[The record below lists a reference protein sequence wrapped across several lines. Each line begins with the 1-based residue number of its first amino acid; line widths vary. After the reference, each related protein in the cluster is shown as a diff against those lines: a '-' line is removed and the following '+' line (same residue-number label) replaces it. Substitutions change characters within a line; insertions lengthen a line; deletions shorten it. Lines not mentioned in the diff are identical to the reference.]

1 MGRPVVGRQTGKMR
15 ARERPG
21 AHERSRGYSERG
33 SRLSAPDA
41 RSGGFTGIRQSDLD
55 PALRTQ
61 AETQL
66 HALLWVEGLPVRA
79 VYRPG
84 EVCRLLR
91 ISPTTLRQFCELAE
105 HPAVPRRDPR
115 ALESFLVG
123 CHHRISHA
131 ALVEWLARNQT
142 FQREN

>member
-1 MGRPVVGRQTGKMR
+1 MSVP
-15 ARERPG
+15 ER
-21 AHERSRGYSERG
+21 
-33 SRLSAPDA
+33 
-41 RSGGFTGIRQSDLD
+41 RSGGFSGIRGPDPTLDLRR
-55 PALRTQ
+55 L

-66 HALLWVEGLPVRA
+66 QTLLRAEGLPDRG

-105 HPAVPRRDPR
+105 HPAVKNPDPR
-115 ALESFLVG
+115 ALESLLVG

-131 ALVEWLARNQT
+131 ALVEWLSRNQT
-142 FQREN
+142 FQREK